1 MVSISHGRLQYCGG
15 AGLRSCKKSMNCKT
29 ETTNI
34 GIYYQ
39 QLMHLHCGIYRTQMH
54 LYTQCICQVLV
65 AHSSDYHH
73 LICAVPSWTQDSN
86 STTDS
91 RTSCTTVAIF
101 QHLNSKGRVQ
111 NFFIL
116 IDVYTMHILPCIL
129 ALVITTITSL
139 SFNISTPYIR

>member
-15 AGLRSCKKSMNCKT
+15 AGLRSCKKYMNCKT

-34 GIYYQ
+34 GIYYISTVDAPP
-39 QLMHLHCGIYRTQMH
+39 LWTQMH

-86 STTDS
+86 NTTDS

-111 NFFIL
+111 NFFIVKL
-116 IDVYTMHILPCIL
+116 MFIQCTYYHVFRLWL
-129 ALVITTITSL
+129 KQQ
-139 SFNISTPYIR
+139 